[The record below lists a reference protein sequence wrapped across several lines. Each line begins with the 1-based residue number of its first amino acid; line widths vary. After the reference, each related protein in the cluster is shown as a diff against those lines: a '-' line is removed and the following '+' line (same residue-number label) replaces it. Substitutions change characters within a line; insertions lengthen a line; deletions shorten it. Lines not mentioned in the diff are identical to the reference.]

1 MRHAPFLKEIARG
14 HRGSRALTRADS
26 AALFGDALA
35 GRMPEA
41 VLGGF
46 LVALRMK
53 GETVDELLG
62 LADAWY
68 AQDAARL
75 PRTPGPTLPIV
86 IGSYNGAR
94 RQPNLLPLFSLLLCR
109 LGLQVLV
116 HGVTAAAG
124 RTTTAEI
131 FRALDMPA
139 RASLRAAADALAAD
153 GLAFVPLTVLSPTL
167 ARFLAWR
174 DLLGVRHLGHS
185 FVKTLNT
192 FDGPALCLTG
202 ITHAPYRA
210 LLHAYF
216 VARGQDALLLRGSEG
231 EALASLRRLPALDW
245 LHQGEI
251 TVLPGHEE
259 ADATAPCALDA
270 SATADYT
277 REVLAHP
284 HRVPATLRAQL
295 ARVLIA
301 SGAARDA
308 PAAAALLRE
317 RLGIDGVQTSA

>member
-26 AALFGDALA
+26 SALFSDALA

-68 AQDAARL
+68 ARDEARL
-75 PRTPGPTLPIV
+75 PLAPGPALPIV

-94 RQPNLLPLFSLLLCR
+94 RQPNLLPLFSLLLSR
-109 LGLQVLV
+109 LGLRVLV
-116 HGVTAAAG
+116 HGITTAAG
-124 RTTTAEI
+124 RTTSAEI
-131 FRALDMPA
+131 YGALDVPA
-139 RASLRAAADALAAD
+139 RESLPATADALTAD
-153 GLAFVPLTVLSPTL
+153 GLAFVPLSVLSPTL

-185 FVKTLNT
+185 FVKTLNP
-192 FDGPALCLTG
+192 FVGPALCLTG
-202 ITHAPYRA
+202 ITHPPYRE

-231 EALASLRRLPALDW
+231 EALASVRRLPALDW
-245 LHQGEI
+245 LHQGEV
-251 TVLPGHEE
+251 TALPGHEQ
-259 ADATAPCALDA
+259 ADAAAPCALDA
-270 SATADYT
+270 SATAAYT
-277 REVLAHP
+277 RQALVNP
-284 HRVPATLRAQL
+284 HLVPATLRAQL

-317 RLGIDGVQTSA
+317 RLGMEPA